1 MEYRGEIKV
10 MKKLKK
16 TMKSRIRKIAN
27 KKILIIMNKYYELND
42 LGEMI
47 ITNLDGEKSSEDI
60 INVISRMFPDIDEST
75 IRLDV
80 NNYLNFLLD
89 AGAIEE
95 V

>member
-1 MEYRGEIKV
+1 

>member
-1 MEYRGEIKV
+1 

-47 ITNLDGEKSSEDI
+47 ITNLDREKSSEDI
-60 INVISRMFPDIDEST
+60 INVISRMFPDVDEST